1 MILCEECEYGIIR
14 VIRSD
19 EDLTLFNI
27 VCGLDGFAFE
37 EPPIECNRF
46 KTENK
51 TTKGFFNWD
60 YQHK

>member
-27 VCGLDGFAFE
+27 VCEIDGSDFE

-46 KTENK
+46 KPPNK
-51 TTKGFFNWD
+51 FFRGVFKC
-60 YQHK
+60 YH